1 MADEKPLT
9 GEDRLRTAIK
19 WLSTVDICYLKY
31 KPYQKDQIE
40 ITIIGR
46 EQKASRNPDKS
57 SKGEQ
62 DIKPLKPLGVS
73 VKSGNGQNAGGP
85 RNPESLSTECQTKA
99 LIATYEKKK
108 VSL

>member
-1 MADEKPLT
+1 MTDEKPKT

-46 EQKASRNPDKS
+46 EC
-57 SKGEQ
+57 
-62 DIKPLKPLGVS
+62 V
-73 VKSGNGQNAGGP
+73 
-85 RNPESLSTECQTKA
+85 
-99 LIATYEKKK
+99 EK
-108 VSL
+108 